1 MKKIIAKEFLWF
13 LLTIALAFL
22 LGFVFLFGLDLT
34 TSGHEPT
41 EEDQIFVI
49 QFYLLG
55 FVLSFV
61 GIYLIRLIVV
71 AMKVQVGK

>member
-1 MKKIIAKEFLWF
+1 MKKTIAKEFLWF
-13 LLTIALAFL
+13 LGSIVLAFL

-34 TSGHEPT
+34 TSGYEPT

-55 FVLSFV
+55 FLISFI
-61 GIYLIRLIVV
+61 GIYLIRLIVA
-71 AMKVQVGK
+71 AMKMQAE